1 MTIRVVLADDHAIV
15 REGLERVLKVND
27 IEVVGFANDVSSAWK
42 IYSKQK
48 PDVLVMDLSMPGS
61 TGIDGVQFIMK
72 RAPNAKIVIF
82 SIHENI
88 QLVERVL
95 QAGASAYVAKSNNL
109 TDITTAIKMAVKNKS
124 YISSALAQTMVY
136 SRLESEKNPISVL
149 SEREF
154 TIFCLMANGKSNLEI
169 ATEVFLA
176 EKTVANYIAQ
186 IKQKLKLKN
195 TADLVRLAIQ
205 NNLVQIDGVS
215 CHII

>member
-27 IEVVGFANDVSSAWK
+27 IEVVGFASDVSSAWK

-48 PDVLVMDLSMPGS
+48 PDVLVLDLSMPGS
-61 TGIDGVQFIMK
+61 TGIDGVQFILK

-95 QAGASAYVAKSNNL
+95 KAGASAYVAKSNNL
-109 TDITTAIKMAVKNKS
+109 TDIVTAIKRAAKNKS

-169 ATEVFLA
+169 STEVFLA